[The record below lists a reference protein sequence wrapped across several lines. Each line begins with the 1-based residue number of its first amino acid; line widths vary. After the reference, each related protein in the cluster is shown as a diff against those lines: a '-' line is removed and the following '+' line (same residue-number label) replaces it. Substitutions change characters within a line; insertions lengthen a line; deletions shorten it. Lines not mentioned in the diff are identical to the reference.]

1 MGAVFAGLKA
11 LVAAPAVMGAPA
23 VLAAESS
30 ADLTTF
36 FGFGTSALT
45 WLITCFGTVLNFM
58 LANPIC
64 FIGLIFSLIGT
75 AFVYLRAT
83 IGG

>member
-1 MGAVFAGLKA
+1 MDIGMLFAVVAFA
-11 LVAAPAVMGAPA
+11 PR
-23 VLAAESS
+23 VLLESS
-30 ADLTTF
+30 SSTADLTTF

-45 WLITCFGTVLNFM
+45 WIITCFGTILNFM
-58 LANPIC
+58 IANPIC

-75 AFVYLRAT
+75 AFVYLRST